1 LTDGERRRPRLVG
14 VIVLALIALVGLGV
28 IASLS
33 LDEGDTDPIEIEGSG
48 EVQELLGGIRQLD
61 ARLGHPDAAVTVQVF
76 NDLQCTDCVAF
87 QLDTIDPLIRDEVR
101 SGDVKLVYHHYSMTE
116 RATGLA
122 SFGAVAAA
130 QQDDEWQFIE
140 LFFRNQDE
148 AAEHGGATREFLDR
162 VAAGILEFNVEQW
175 QRDFEDAEVQQ
186 TLDEDNILAAELK
199 LPTEPAVVVSGPS
212 GSRTLIETPT
222 LDQIREAI
230 EAVN

>member
-1 LTDGERRRPRLVG
+1 

-28 IASLS
+28 VASLS

-48 EVQELLGGIRQLD
+48 DVQQLLGGIRQLD
-61 ARLGHPDAAVTVQVF
+61 ARLGHPDAPVTVQVF
-76 NDLQCTDCVAF
+76 NDMQCTDCVDF
-87 QLDTIDPLIRDEVR
+87 QLGVVDPLIREEVR
-101 SGDVKLVYHHYSMTE
+101 AEDVKLVYHHYSMTE

-122 SFGAVAAA
+122 SYGAVAAA

-148 AAEHGGATREFLDR
+148 AAKHSGRTEDFEEFLDR

-175 QRDFEDAEVQQ
+175 QRDFEDDEVQE
-186 TLDEDNILAAELK
+186 TLDDDNVLAAELE
-199 LPTEPAVVVSGPS
+199 LPTEPAAVVSGPR

-222 LDQIREAI
+222 LEEIREAI
-230 EAVN
+230 EAVA

>member
-1 LTDGERRRPRLVG
+1 VIG

-61 ARLGHPDAAVTVQVF
+61 ERLGHPDAPVTVQVF
-76 NDLQCTDCVAF
+76 NDLQCTDCVDF
-87 QLDTIDPLIRDEVR
+87 QLKTIDPLIRDEVR
-101 SGDVKLVYHHYSMTE
+101 SGEAKLEYHHYSMTE

-130 QQDDEWQFIE
+130 KQDDEWQFIE

-148 AAEHGGATREFLDR
+148 AAEHGGVTEEFLDR

-175 QRDFEDAEVQQ
+175 QRDFDEPEVQE
-186 TLDEDNILAAELK
+186 TLDADNLLAAELE
-199 LPTEPAVVVSGPS
+199 LPTEPAVVVEGPR
-212 GSRTLIETPT
+212 GNRTLVETPT
-222 LDQIREAI
+222 LAEIREAI
-230 EAVN
+230 AAVA